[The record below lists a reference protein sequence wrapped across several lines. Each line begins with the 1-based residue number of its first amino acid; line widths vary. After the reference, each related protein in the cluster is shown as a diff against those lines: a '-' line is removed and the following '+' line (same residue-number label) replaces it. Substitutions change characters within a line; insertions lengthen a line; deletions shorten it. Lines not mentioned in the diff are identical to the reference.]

1 MCQCRNKI
9 IKIITKNSIVKKKIR
24 GGISLNTEIKKEH
37 KDEHINQFFE
47 DYNDSYFESDSNS
60 SILPFNNKELF
71 YK

>member
-37 KDEHINQFFE
+37 INQFFE